1 MEENKRIIKDCKVVI
16 IGGSA
21 GSLQALL
28 QILPFIENPISFAIV
43 IVVHRKNSDE
53 QTLEALLAL
62 KANVVVKEVEDKVA
76 LKSGF
81 IYIAPS
87 NYHLLFERNETLSL
101 DTSEKINYSRPS
113 IDVSF
118 ESAAEIYGSNLIGIL
133 LSGSNSDGTL
143 GMKAIQKAGGITV
156 VQNPLSAEMSF
167 MPNNAILH
175 SQPDYIL
182 KTEEILEFI
191 NGINKETT

>member
-1 MEENKRIIKDCKVVI
+1 MEKNERIKNCKVVI

-28 QILPFIENPISFAIV
+28 QILPFIEQPISFAIV

-53 QTLEALLAL
+53 QTLEDLIAL
-62 KANVVVKEVEDKVA
+62 KSQVIVKEVEDKVKLEA
-76 LKSGF
+76 GF
-81 IYIAPS
+81 IYVAPS
-87 NYHLLFERNETLSL
+87 NYHLLFEKNETLSL

-118 ESAAEIYGSNLIGIL
+118 ESAAEIYGSHLVGIL
-133 LSGSNSDGTL
+133 LSGSNSDGTIGL
-143 GMKAIQKAGGITV
+143 RAIQAAGGKSV
-156 VQNPLSAEMSF
+156 VQNPISADMPF

-175 SQPDYIL
+175 TTPDFIL
-182 KTEEILEFI
+182 KTDEILQFI
-191 NGINKETT
+191 KEINQA

>member
-1 MEENKRIIKDCKVVI
+1 MEENKIINHYKVVI

-28 QILPFIENPISFAIV
+28 QILPFIEDSISFALV
-43 IVVHRKNSDE
+43 IVVHRKSTDE
-53 QTLEALLAL
+53 QTLEDLIALRS
-62 KANVVVKEVEDKVA
+62 KIKVKEVEDKVK
-76 LKSGF
+76 LRTGF

-87 NYHLLFERNETLSL
+87 NYHLLFEKDETLSL

-118 ESAAEIYGSNLIGIL
+118 ESAAEIYGRDLIGIL
-133 LSGSNSDGTL
+133 LSGSNSDGTVGL
-143 GMKAIQKAGGITV
+143 KAIQAAGGKIV
-156 VQNPLSAEMSF
+156 IQNPLSADMPF

-175 SQPDYIL
+175 TTPDFVL
-182 KTEEILEFI
+182 STEEILEFI
-191 NGINKETT
+191 KQINKL

>member
-1 MEENKRIIKDCKVVI
+1 MEENKRIKDCKVVI

-28 QILPFIENPISFAIV
+28 NILPFVEDNISFAIV

-53 QTLEALLAL
+53 QTLEDLIAI
-62 KANVVVKEVEDKVA
+62 KSKVQVKEVEDKIK
-76 LKSGF
+76 LQPGF

-87 NYHLLFERNETLSL
+87 NYHLLFEKEETLSL

-118 ESAAEIYGSNLIGIL
+118 ESAAEIYGSNLVGIL
-133 LSGSNSDGTL
+133 LSGSNSDGTFGL
-143 GMKAIQKAGGITV
+143 RAIQESGGITV

-175 SQPDYIL
+175 TNPHFIL

-191 NGINKETT
+191 QEINKD

>member
-1 MEENKRIIKDCKVVI
+1 MEENKRITNCKVVI

-53 QTLEALLAL
+53 QTLEDLIAL
-62 KANVVVKEVEDKVA
+62 KSKIKVKEVEDKVK
-76 LKSGF
+76 LQSGF

-87 NYHLLFERNETLSL
+87 NYHLLFEKNETLSL

-118 ESAAEIYGSNLIGIL
+118 ESAAEIYREHLIGIL
-133 LSGSNSDGTL
+133 LSGSNSDGTVGL
-143 GMKAIQKAGGITV
+143 RAIQAAGGISV
-156 VQNPLSAEMSF
+156 VQNPLSADMPF

-175 SQPDYIL
+175 TVPDFVLNI
-182 KTEEILEFI
+182 EEILEFI
-191 NGINKETT
+191 KGINIADF

>member
-1 MEENKRIIKDCKVVI
+1 MEENKIIKDCKVII

-28 QILPFIENPISFAIV
+28 QILPFIEPPTTFAMV

-53 QTLEALLAL
+53 QTLEDLIAL
-62 KANVVVKEVEDKVA
+62 KAKIRVREVEDKVA
-76 LKSGF
+76 LEAGY

-87 NYHLLFERNETLSL
+87 NYHLLFEKNETLSL

-118 ESAAEIYGSNLIGIL
+118 ESAAEIYGSSLMGIL
-133 LSGSNSDGTL
+133 LSGSNSDGTAGL
-143 GMKAIQKAGGITV
+143 KAIKKAGGSIV
-156 VQNPLSAEMSF
+156 VQNPLSADMPF

-175 SQPDYIL
+175 TNPDLIL
-182 KTEEILEFI
+182 NTEEILELLK
-191 NGINKETT
+191 NINKD

>member
-1 MEENKRIIKDCKVVI
+1 MEENKRVIKDCKAVI

-28 QILPFIENPISFAIV
+28 QILPFIEKPISFAIV
-43 IVVHRKNSDE
+43 IVVHRKQSDE

-62 KANVVVKEVEDKVA
+62 KSQLKVKEVEDKVK
-76 LKSGF
+76 LESGF

-87 NYHLLFERNETLSL
+87 NYHLLFEKNETLSL

-118 ESAAEIYGSNLIGIL
+118 ESAAEIYGNHLIGIL
-133 LSGSNSDGTL
+133 LSGSNSDGTIGL
-143 GMKAIQKAGGITV
+143 RAIQAAGGISV
-156 VQNPLSAEMSF
+156 VQNPLSADMPF

-175 SQPDYIL
+175 TTPDFVL
-182 KTEEILEFI
+182 STDEILEFI
-191 NGINKETT
+191 KEINQAL

>member
-1 MEENKRIIKDCKVVI
+1 MEENKRITNCKVVI

-43 IVVHRKNSDE
+43 IVVHRKHSDE
-53 QTLEALLAL
+53 QTLEALIDL
-62 KANVVVKEVEDKVA
+62 KTKVKVKEVEDKVA
-76 LKSGF
+76 LKKGF

-87 NYHLLFERNETLSL
+87 NYHLLFEKEETLSL

-118 ESAAEIYGSNLIGIL
+118 ESASEIYKSTLVGIL
-133 LSGSNSDGTL
+133 LSGSNSDGTVGL
-143 GMKAIQKAGGITV
+143 RAIQAEGGITV
-156 VQNPLSAEMSF
+156 VQNPLSADMPF

-175 SQPDYIL
+175 STPDYVL
-182 KTEEILEFI
+182 TTEEILEFI
-191 NGINKETT
+191 TAINKETV

>member
-1 MEENKRIIKDCKVVI
+1 MEENKRVIKDCKVVI

-43 IVVHRKNSDE
+43 IVVHRKQSDE

-62 KANVVVKEVEDKVA
+62 KSQIKVREVEDKVK
-76 LKSGF
+76 LEPGF

-87 NYHLLFERNETLSL
+87 NYHLLFEKNETLSL

-118 ESAAEIYGSNLIGIL
+118 ESAAEIYGNHLIGIL
-133 LSGSNSDGTL
+133 LSGSNSDGTIGL
-143 GMKAIQKAGGITV
+143 RAIQAAGGINV
-156 VQNPLSAEMSF
+156 VQNPLSADMPF

-175 SQPDYIL
+175 TTPDFIL
-182 KTEEILEFI
+182 STDEILQFI
-191 NGINKETT
+191 KEINQA

>member
-1 MEENKRIIKDCKVVI
+1 MEKNKRVTNCKVVI

-28 QILPFIENPISFAIV
+28 QILPFVEKPVSFAIV
-43 IVVHRKNSDE
+43 IVVHRKHSDE
-53 QTLEALLAL
+53 QTLESLIAL
-62 KANVVVKEVEDKVA
+62 KSKVIVKDVEDKVK
-76 LKSGF
+76 LESGY

-118 ESAAEIYGSNLIGIL
+118 ESAAEIYGDQLVGIL
-133 LSGSNSDGTL
+133 LSGSNSDGTVGL
-143 GMKAIQKAGGITV
+143 KAIQTAGGITV

-175 SQPDYIL
+175 TNPDYIL
-182 KTEEILEFI
+182 NTDEILEFLKE
-191 NGINKETT
+191 INKEE